1 MLIYNC
7 ERTNKILTI
16 VRGYSLLTIV
26 YKHMLI
32 LLFIMN
38 LKMTV
43 GRSKR
48 RLFLNN
54 INILY
59 FLYDGPRLL
68 GKHCFEALT
77 ACSISL
83 LRHLRVK
90 RTTIINIS
98 MEAGLSCILGAY
110 YGASPCGAVRTRLHS
125 W

>member
-7 ERTNKILTI
+7 ERTNEILII
-16 VRGYSLLTIV
+16 VRGYSPLTIV
-26 YKHMLI
+26 YRHMLI

-48 RLFLNN
+48 RSFLNN

-68 GKHCFEALT
+68 GKHCFEQKALT

-98 MEAGLSCILGAY
+98 MEAGLY
-110 YGASPCGAVRTRLHS
+110 
-125 W
+125 